1 MKAKL
6 EKKNHFRKNPNLLMN
21 IFIEWMSH
29 NSPCTAETVLDRLH
43 LTPQSFEYICKTK
56 NNVDKDVII
65 GKLYEKYLEINGK
78 FKKFSNPGKSIMI
91 HDMILSRDLTPI
103 DYSDVLVTE
112 WKYENFRWLVYKL
125 QSLNPGE
132 DVIKKYIL
140 NDKME
145 KYIRLMSIDNMNR
158 LRDYIECILERD
170 SIMAVPEYIFS
181 GICRVLGYILG
192 INSFFLE
199 GKTTHPILFDEKFRL
214 NMVLFSTEL
223 SRMLLLY
230 HYDNSV
236 FDMNDEETEKLVTL
250 LMGYQCD
257 NRKVF
262 MEILKL
268 ENLYDINLTT
278 LILPLAG
285 IEDSTDKVK
294 SITSAEFKTMLKHY
308 NEFVVL

>member
-1 MKAKL
+1 
-6 EKKNHFRKNPNLLMN
+6 
-21 IFIEWMSH
+21 
-29 NSPCTAETVLDRLH
+29 
-43 LTPQSFEYICKTK
+43 
-56 NNVDKDVII
+56 
-65 GKLYEKYLEINGK
+65 
-78 FKKFSNPGKSIMI
+78 
-91 HDMILSRDLTPI
+91 
-103 DYSDVLVTE
+103 
-112 WKYENFRWLVYKL
+112 
-125 QSLNPGE
+125 
-132 DVIKKYIL
+132 
-140 NDKME
+140 
-145 KYIRLMSIDNMNR
+145 
-158 LRDYIECILERD
+158 
-170 SIMAVPEYIFS
+170 MAVPEYIFS

-268 ENLYDINLTT
+268 ENLYDINLTH

-294 SITSAEFKTMLKHY
+294 NITSAEFKTMLKHY